1 MYRERRSKKKKKTG
15 GGEALNSLYSEVF
28 DRAEIEQLCAYF
40 DQRLDQPA
48 LKRLGEKMVTESKI
62 NIQTWDQ
69 DNLQWQKDKAKEIE
83 TLKKPIFFRHNVSV
97 PKPALKCSEGG
108 KVRNVVFSGQMET
121 VLNENGEIPDPK
133 RGKKPWSMTDRA
145 DETDLDSEYWQT
157 LQKNFLRWD
166 DLQSSPRPYH
176 AGNSVILSQNRAVS
190 TAHVHQWMFWN
201 LASKG
206 TKLYLMYPIDPPSGD
221 PLVYSVK
228 TPKLDLDSFLQQG
241 TIGRIS
247 RDDSLPDAP
256 QFLLAPSFMAHHVVT
271 ANRSGEG
278 YWGSGGFGSVHG
290 LTNERYTG
298 QLN

>member
-1 MYRERRSKKKKKTG
+1 
-15 GGEALNSLYSEVF
+15 VF
-28 DRAEIEQLCAYF
+28 DRTEIEQLWAYF

-48 LKRLGEKMVTESKI
+48 LVRLGEKMVAESKT

-69 DNLQWQKDKAKEIE
+69 ANPQWQTDKAKEIE

-97 PKPALKCSEGG
+97 PKPALECSG
-108 KVRNVVFSGQMET
+108 KVNNVVFSGQRET
-121 VLNENGEIPDPK
+121 VLNENGEIPEPK

-145 DETDLDSEYWQT
+145 EKTDLDSEYWQT

-166 DLQSSPRPYH
+166 DLQYSPRPYH
-176 AGNSVILSQNRAVS
+176 VGNSVILSQNQAVS

-228 TPKLDLDSFLQQG
+228 TPKLDLEPFLQQG

-256 QFLLAPSFMAHHVVT
+256 QFLIAPSFMSHHVIT
-271 ANRSGEG
+271 ANRRGKG

-290 LTNERYTG
+290 LTNERYRG
-298 QLN
+298 R